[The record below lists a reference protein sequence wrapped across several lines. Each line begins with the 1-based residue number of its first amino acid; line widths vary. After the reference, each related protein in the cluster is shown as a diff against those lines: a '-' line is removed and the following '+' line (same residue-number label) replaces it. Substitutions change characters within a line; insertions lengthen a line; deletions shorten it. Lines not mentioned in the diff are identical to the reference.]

1 MSKSCRIAVAQTE
14 ISSVV
19 SDNLAKARSFTRDAA
34 ATGADM
40 IVFPEMFM
48 AHPRP
53 GAALAELAEPLD
65 GPFVSSL
72 AELARTHGI
81 AIACGL
87 WETVPGEAA
96 RAANVLIVLDASGKL
111 VARYNKIHLFDALSV
126 KESEKMTGGNVPPPV
141 ITLNGIKLGLAI
153 CYDLRFP
160 ELFRD
165 LARRG
170 ADGVIIP
177 AAWYSGPLKEDHWL
191 TLLRAR
197 AVENTF
203 YTIGSNL
210 CGSTFAARS
219 AIFDPFGVPLADGG
233 EGEGLISAV
242 LEEKRIAA
250 VRSKLPSLEHARP
263 ELFRG

>member
-19 SDNLAKARSFTRDAA
+19 SDNLMKARFFTRDAA

-87 WETVPGEAA
+87 WETVPGESA
-96 RAANVLIVLDASGKL
+96 RAANVLIVLDASGRL

-126 KESEKMTGGNVPPPV
+126 KESEKMTGGNTPPPV
-141 ITLNGIKLGLAI
+141 MTLNGIKLGLAI

-197 AVENTF
+197 AVE
-203 YTIGSNL
+203 IPL
-210 CGSTFAARS
+210 HHRQQPVWVDFAARS

-242 LEEKRIAA
+242 LDEKRIAA